1 MQMQISNDDI
11 ELSLLP
17 TITLTLAEIVLSS
30 LSVGMRSSLG
40 HSTVLFGM
48 APYVSSLA
56 LFNDGQMKP
65 HMTHNGWKIRYV
77 PILSTTLH
85 SSFSYLSKVK
95 L

>member
-17 TITLTLAEIVLSS
+17 TITLTLAEIMSSS

-48 APYVSSLA
+48 APYVLSQKKA
-56 LFNDGQMKP
+56 
-65 HMTHNGWKIRYV
+65 THGTQWMEN
-77 PILSTTLH
+77 
-85 SSFSYLSKVK
+85 
-95 L
+95 